1 MLANVEIHAL
11 HNARC
16 ASASGCA
23 ALRDRGC
30 RDGGTWPSRKPEQG
44 WGRVGIRLPGG
55 WKRRWPPALPS
66 LFLVTKAPTIC
77 TVACGARVIAVKQDV
92 GPMLLRLIE
101 V

>member
-1 MLANVEIHAL
+1 MLFTMRDELRRQAAQRFEIVGAEMEE
-11 HNARC
+11 
-16 ASASGCA
+16 
-23 ALRDRGC
+23 RG
-30 RDGGTWPSRKPEQG
+30 PAVSQSKV
-44 WGRVGIRLPGG
+44 GRG
-55 WKRRWPPALPS
+55 WKRCWPPALPS